1 MLEMA
6 PTLHSEPF
14 LRLTGFGVQPLLHES
29 STIFVEHA
37 LHVARIQLDT
47 RTRKTSLTTMIP

>member
-1 MLEMA
+1 MA

-37 LHVARIQLDT
+37 LHVAWIQLDT
-47 RTRKTSLTTMIP
+47 RTRKTSLTTMIS